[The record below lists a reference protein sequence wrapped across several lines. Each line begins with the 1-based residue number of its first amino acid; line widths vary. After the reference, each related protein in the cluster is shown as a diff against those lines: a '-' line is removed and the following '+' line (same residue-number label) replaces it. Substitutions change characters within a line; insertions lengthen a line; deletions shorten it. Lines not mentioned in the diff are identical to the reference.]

1 MVINKDHRINSIYIF
16 WGLEDNQR
24 HMKLILK
31 AGTFLL
37 FCAAVFNDVNACTC
51 LDYGVPTCAL
61 FSRADAVFVGKIERI
76 TSAMGD
82 KDASVQL
89 EGVGSMSSRGGGLIW
104 VHFTIEHAFKGVSG
118 KIVKALTYRGTSC
131 DLGVKEG
138 QRWLIFAHRDKET
151 SNLSF
156 GACDG
161 NEAIEKNSP
170 LIAELERLSKHTGPL
185 SIRGRVAEQQFSS
198 VKGAKAIITG
208 NGLNLET
215 ITDDDGSYSFEVP
228 KAGAY
233 KVKVIVPFS
242 ASLMR
247 FSGDDRAIDEKPEET
262 QTVFEYSATASPVAC
277 DYQFFNTFKI
287 DLKATASIAGVFLF
301 DNWKYVPRFYPGV
314 CRLRQTEE
322 ETLKECRREF
332 YGLNPDGTFKF
343 EGLREGTYTIVLNDD
358 DFLDGS
364 SPFRRHYYPGVRDFS
379 KAEPIVLGQGEEKT
393 QIRFNALP
401 MVPLQAVSGQV
412 FRKDGTPF
420 SAPGGQK
427 PYIKVYRYEQGK
439 EPRFFFNHSYILDWG
454 EGKDGRE
461 VEMVDVS
468 PDGKISLSLFEGNT
482 YIIVVETDPWGDK
495 VECGMTKV
503 DLRSQPAGPL
513 RIVIDRKG
521 RCDEKA
527 FAKVLDAGIKK

>member
-1 MVINKDHRINSIYIF
+1 
-16 WGLEDNQR
+16 
-24 HMKLILK
+24 MKLILT

-37 FCAAVFNDVNACTC
+37 FCAAVVNEVNACTC

-82 KDASVQL
+82 RDASVQL
-89 EGVGSMSSRGGGLIW
+89 GGVGSISSRGGGPIW
-104 VHFTIEHAFKGVSG
+104 VHFTIDYAFKGVSG
-118 KIVKALTYRGTSC
+118 ETVKALTYRGTSC

-138 QRWLIFAHRDKET
+138 QRWLIFAHRDNET
-151 SNLSF
+151 TNLSF
-156 GACDG
+156 GACGG
-161 NEAIEKNSP
+161 NGTIEKNSP
-170 LIAELERLSKHTGPL
+170 LIAELEKLSKHTGPL
-185 SIRGRVAEQQFSS
+185 SIRGRVGEQQFSS
-198 VKGAKAIITG
+198 VKGARAIITG

-228 KAGAY
+228 TAGAY

-247 FSGDDRAIDEKPEET
+247 FLGDDRLIDEKPEET
-262 QTVFEYSATASPVAC
+262 QTVFEYSATASPAAC

-301 DNWKYVPRFYPGV
+301 DNWKYVPRFYPSV
-314 CRLRQTEE
+314 CRLMRTEE
-322 ETLKECRREF
+322 ETLKECRMEF
-332 YGLNPDGTFKF
+332 YGINPDGTFKF
-343 EGLREGTYTIVLNDD
+343 EGLREGNYTIVLNDD

-364 SPFRRHYYPGVRDFS
+364 SPFLRHYYPGVRDFS

-393 QIRFNALP
+393 QIRFKAPP

-439 EPRFFFNHSYILDWG
+439 EPKFFFIHSYILDWG
-454 EGKDGRE
+454 KGKDGRE
-461 VEMVDVS
+461 VEMVNVS
-468 PDGKISLSLFEGNT
+468 PDGKISLSLFEGNS
-482 YIIVVETDPWGDK
+482 YIVVVETNPWGDK
-495 VECGMTKV
+495 VECGMAKV
-503 DLRSQPAGPL
+503 DISSQPADPL

-527 FAKVLDAGIKK
+527 FAKMLDTGIKK